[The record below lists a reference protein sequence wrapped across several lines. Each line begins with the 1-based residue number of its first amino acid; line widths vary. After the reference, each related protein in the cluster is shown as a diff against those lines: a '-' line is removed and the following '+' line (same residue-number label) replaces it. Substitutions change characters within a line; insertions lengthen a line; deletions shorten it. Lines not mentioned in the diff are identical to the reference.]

1 MPLLEVTDLSVSF
14 PTADG
19 LVRAVR
25 GISFAVE
32 AGRTLGIVGESGS
45 GKSVAALTLLG
56 LSPGAVVNGR
66 AMFDGA
72 DLLAMTGSE
81 LRAVRGARIAVVFQ
95 DPLSSLHP
103 LYKVGWQIT
112 EAIRAHTGM
121 SRHAA
126 RERAVELLAMV
137 GIAQPRRRIDD
148 YPHQFSGGMRQRV
161 MIAIALALRPDLVIA
176 DEPTTALDATVQAQI
191 LDLLQRLQRELGTAL
206 VIITHDLGVIAQT
219 ADQVQVMY
227 AGRIVETADRR
238 TAFYRAHHPYTL
250 GLLASVPSAVR
261 QGRLRPIP
269 GQPPSPIGLGAGC
282 PFRSRCEYRMSRC
295 DDEPPLLPV
304 DGGPGH
310 RSACW
315 LPADAVGPQAARRA
329 KQMTS

>member
-137 GIAQPRRRIDD
+137 GIAQPRRQIGRA
-148 YPHQFSGGMRQRV
+148 SCRERV
-161 MIAIALALRPDLVIA
+161 
-176 DEPTTALDATVQAQI
+176 
-191 LDLLQRLQRELGTAL
+191 
-206 VIITHDLGVIAQT
+206 
-219 ADQVQVMY
+219 
-227 AGRIVETADRR
+227 
-238 TAFYRAHHPYTL
+238 
-250 GLLASVPSAVR
+250 
-261 QGRLRPIP
+261 
-269 GQPPSPIGLGAGC
+269 
-282 PFRSRCEYRMSRC
+282 
-295 DDEPPLLPV
+295 
-304 DGGPGH
+304 
-310 RSACW
+310 
-315 LPADAVGPQAARRA
+315 
-329 KQMTS
+329 